1 MRILFVAH
9 YFQPEPNFF
18 LGLPFAKELVKLG
31 HEVEVLTGFPNYPGG
46 RVYDGY
52 RIRVLQKETLE
63 GIPVLRVPLYPSHDK
78 SGLRRMVSYTSFAL
92 SASSIGAAVVK
103 SADVAYISQGPATLG
118 LPGGVLRLLRG
129 IPFVYNIQ
137 DLWPDT
143 LLSTGMFN
151 SPTGLKLVGTWC
163 KWAYRWASRIVVI
176 TPGFKRTLCE
186 RGVPEEKVEVIYN
199 WCDDSQLQSAE
210 ADPALVGELG
220 LTGRF
225 NILFAGNIGA
235 AQSLS
240 AVLEAARMVESTHP
254 RVQFVLIGGGVE
266 AGALRQQ
273 AADMGLTNV
282 RFFERR
288 PVSEIAN
295 ILRLAHVLLVHLKD
309 DPLFRITIPS
319 KTQAYM
325 AVGRPILI
333 AVKGDAADLVA
344 KANAGLT
351 CEPDNPHSIAQAV
364 QRFQAMSQLELDAMG
379 DNGKRFYE
387 QELSIETGTKRYE
400 QVFEAAARKT

>member
-18 LGLPFAKELVKLG
+18 FGLPFAKELVKRG

-46 RVYDGY
+46 KVYDGY
-52 RIRVLQKETLE
+52 RVQLLQKETLE
-63 GIPVLRVPLYPSHDK
+63 GIRILRVPLYPSHDK
-78 SGLRRMVSYTSFAL
+78 SSLRRTIGYTSFAL
-92 SASSIGAAVVK
+92 SASIMGPALVK
-103 SADVAYISQGPATLG
+103 SADVAYICQGPATLG

-143 LLSTGMFN
+143 LLSTGMLN
-151 SPTGLKLVGTWC
+151 SPTGLKLVDLWCTWV
-163 KWAYRWASRIVVI
+163 YRWASRIVVI
-176 TPGFKRTLCE
+176 TPGFKQTLCQ
-186 RGVPEEKVEVIYN
+186 RGVPEDKIQVIYN
-199 WCDDSQLQSAE
+199 WCDESQLHPADT
-210 ADPALVGELG
+210 DPALAGKLG

-225 NILFAGNIGA
+225 NIVYAGNMGT
-235 AQSLS
+235 AQALG
-240 AVLEAARMVESTHP
+240 AVLEAARMVEATHP

-266 AGALRQQ
+266 VGPLRQR

-282 RFFERR
+282 RFVERQ
-288 PVSEIAN
+288 PTSQIAK
-295 ILRLAHVLLVHLKD
+295 ILRLADVLLVHLKD

-333 AVKGDAADLVA
+333 GVKGDAADLVTQA
-344 KANAGLT
+344 RAGLV
-351 CEPDNPHSIAQAV
+351 CEPENPHSIAQAV
-364 QRFQAMSQLELDAMG
+364 QRFQEMSPAELDAMG
-379 DNGKRFYE
+379 DNGKKFYE
-387 QELSIETGTKRYE
+387 RELSIGAGTSRYE
-400 QVFEAAARKT
+400 KVFRAVAKKS